1 MTVNMRRNTVA
12 ATGAILLAAVA
23 LGACGTAEESAS
35 ADPPIQIEE
44 IPGSEIS
51 QITLSESAAVRLDIQ
66 TARVESSGDQF
77 VVPSASVIIDP
88 EGVYWVYTN
97 PDSNVFVRERIE
109 PVFEKG
115 LRAYFE
121 TGPEVG
127 MSVVIVGVPELY
139 GAEVGIGK

>member
-1 MTVNMRRNTVA
+1 MNMRNGTVA
-12 ATGAILLAAVA
+12 AAGAILLAALA
-23 LGACGTAEESAS
+23 LGACGTAEESAP

-109 PVFEKG
+109 PVFEEG

-121 TGPEVG
+121 SGPEVG

>member
-1 MTVNMRRNTVA
+1 MTVNLQRNTVV
-12 ATGAILLAAVA
+12 ATGAILLAALA
-23 LGACGTAEESAS
+23 LGACGTAQGSTPVDS
-35 ADPPIQIEE
+35 PIEIEE

-51 QITLSESAAVRLDIQ
+51 RITLSESAAVRLDIQ
-66 TARVESSGDQF
+66 TATVESSGDQF

-97 PDSNVFVRERIE
+97 PDSNVFVRQRIE
-109 PVFEKG
+109 PVFEEG
-115 LRAYFE
+115 LKAFFE

>member
-1 MTVNMRRNTVA
+1 MTVNLDRNSVV
-12 ATGAILLAAVA
+12 ATGAILLAALV
-23 LGACGTAEESAS
+23 LGSCGTAEGSAP
-35 ADPPIQIEE
+35 ADSPIQIEE

-51 QITLSESAAVRLDIQ
+51 RITLSESAAVRLDIQ
-66 TARVESSGDQF
+66 TASVESSGDGF

-88 EGVYWVYTN
+88 DGVYWVYTN
-97 PDSNVFVRERIE
+97 PDTNVFVRERIE
-109 PVFEKG
+109 PVVEEG
-115 LRAYFE
+115 LRAFFE